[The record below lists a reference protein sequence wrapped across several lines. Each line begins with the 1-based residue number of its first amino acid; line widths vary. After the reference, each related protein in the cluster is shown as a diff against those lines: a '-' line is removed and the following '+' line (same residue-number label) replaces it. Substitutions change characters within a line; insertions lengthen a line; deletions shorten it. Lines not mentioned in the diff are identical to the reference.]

1 MILLDRLREQ
11 FPTAKRQ
18 TLKRMVQ
25 SRRVLINNI
34 PAAKLTHPI
43 RPEDRIAIVPEK
55 KGIEPSL
62 PFPIIF
68 EDRDILIINKP
79 AGLLTSTVPRER
91 RPTALAAVTRYL
103 RATDPAAH
111 VGLIHRLDRD
121 AAGLLV
127 FSKNPAAYAS
137 LKTQFFHHTVARIY
151 HALVSPP
158 PKADAG
164 RIDSRLIERADGS
177 VHSTHQPNKGQPA
190 VTDFVVTSRHGNI
203 AHLKVTLHTGRKHQ
217 IRVHLSESGFPIL
230 GDTQYAGKPDKS
242 GLHLTAVHLAFD
254 HPRTSKRL
262 CFQIAD

>member
-18 TLKRMVQ
+18 TLKHMVQ

-137 LKTQFFHHTVARIY
+137 LKTQFFHHTVAHIY

-164 RIDSRLIERADGS
+164 RIDSRLIERPRLGPFHAPTQQRPTRRHRFRRD
-177 VHSTHQPNKGQPA
+177 QPPRQHRTPKGDPPHRPQASNPRSP
-190 VTDFVVTSRHGNI
+190 VR
-203 AHLKVTLHTGRKHQ
+203 
-217 IRVHLSESGFPIL
+217 IRLP
-230 GDTQYAGKPDKS
+230 
-242 GLHLTAVHLAFD
+242 
-254 HPRTSKRL
+254 HPRGHAIRR
-262 CFQIAD
+262 

>member
-1 MILLDRLREQ
+1 MILLDRLRQQ

-25 SRRVLINNI
+25 GHRVLINNI
-34 PAAKLTHPI
+34 PAAKLTEPI
-43 RPEDRIAIVPEK
+43 RPEDRVVIVPEK
-55 KGIEPSL
+55 RKIEAL

-91 RPTALAAVTRYL
+91 RPTTLAAVTRYL
-103 RATDPAAH
+103 YATDPAAH

-137 LKTQFFHHTVARIY
+137 LKTQFFHHTVTRVY
-151 HALVSPP
+151 HAVVSPP
-158 PKADAG
+158 PPRDSG
-164 RIDSRLIERADGS
+164 RIESRLVERADGS
-177 VHSTHQPNKGQPA
+177 VHSTRQSNKGQPA
-190 VTDFVVTSRHGNI
+190 VTDFAVISRRGKL
-203 AHLKVTLHTGRKHQ
+203 AHLQVTLHTGRKHQ

-230 GDTQYAGKPDKS
+230 GDPQYGGQPHKS
-242 GLHLTAVHLAFD
+242 GLRLTAVHLAFD
-254 HPRTSKRL
+254 HPRTGRRL
-262 CFQIAD
+262 SFQIAD